1 MLVDGGKGQLGVAVA
16 VLEELGLEDI
26 PVAALAKRFEE
37 VYRPG
42 DPEPIRTANI
52 RSGEECGAGQQA
64 LYGDALLSRLRDAF
78 TDAWAAAGDGEGF
91 TNRRATRAGA
101 STTSSWPGS
110 PRRRSPSWTPPCPT
124 TWPSGPTSS
133 SKRLRSGPNPRTMAL
148 VGPPALTV
156 PLHLYRQNAVHR
168 R

>member
-1 MLVDGGKGQLGVAVA
+1 VLVDGGKGQLGVAVA

-91 TNRRATRAGA
+91 TNPARD
-101 STTSSWPGS
+101 
-110 PRRRSPSWTPPCPT
+110 PRRRIDYVFVARVTPAQVAVLDST
-124 TWPSGPTSS
+124 VSDHLAV
-133 SKRLRSGPNPRTMAL
+133 RADL
-148 VGPPALTV
+148 VL
-156 PLHLYRQNAVHR
+156 
-168 R
+168 